1 MSCTSIRIPKVVT
14 LNLLTPLMDWL
25 IHDGRGKL
33 IKEDT
38 LGLSDFVDE
47 K

>member
-1 MSCTSIRIPKVVT
+1 M
-14 LNLLTPLMDWL
+14 NWL
-25 IHDGRGKL
+25 INEGRDKL